1 MIKVAVGHS
10 EEVDSLD
17 AVEAVLKMC
26 QEDLGG
32 LLPQAGILY
41 TAIEY
46 EHPVILNRIMD
57 CYPQLELIGC
67 TTDGEISSK
76 IGFDEDSITLMLF
89 YADCVE
95 IKAGCGRKLLAGT
108 QTTVKTAVDSA
119 KSELKKKPAFCLSL
133 AESITVGGVAILEAL
148 KRELGTDFPIFGA
161 LAADQWSMKKT
172 YQFYKREVLTDSV
185 EVLLFA
191 GPILFSSGIA
201 NGWTPIG
208 HKKRITKVDHNRV
221 FEADGEPI
229 VDFYNRYVGG
239 NYSRVPTEYP
249 LAIFPD
255 KASNRFYIRGPYT
268 FDQEDKSI
276 TFFGDVPSNVTVQLA
291 SGSQDKMS
299 QASRHALK
307 EAIDAYPGKQP
318 AAAMVFTCSL
328 RKSILGVHVAKEYE
342 YLQQTMP
349 EGFPFNGICAYGEI
363 APLENGKESYFHNG
377 TIAVVLV
384 GEE

>member
-17 AVEAVLKMC
+17 AVEDVLKMC
-26 QEDLGG
+26 QEDLGEF
-32 LLPQAGILY
+32 LPQAGILY

-46 EHPVILNRIMD
+46 DHQVILNRIMD

-76 IGFDEDSITLMLF
+76 LGFDEDSVTLMMF
-89 YADCVE
+89 YADFVE
-95 IKAGCGRKLLAGT
+95 IKAGCGKALLGGA
-108 QTTVKTAVDSA
+108 QTAVKSAVDSA
-119 KSELKKKPAFCLSL
+119 RTELKKKPAFCLSL
-133 AESITVGGVAILEAL
+133 AESITVGGVAILEGL
-148 KRELGTDFPIFGA
+148 KKELGKDFPIFGA

-172 YQFYKREVLTDSV
+172 YQFYKREVMTDSV
-185 EVLLFA
+185 QVMLFA
-191 GPILFSSGIA
+191 GDILFSSGIA

-208 HKKRITKVDHNRV
+208 HKKRITKVEHNRV

-249 LAIFPD
+249 LAVFPD
-255 KASNRFYIRGPYT
+255 KTSDKFYIRGPYT

-276 TFFGDVPSNVTVQLA
+276 TFFGDIPQDVTVQLA

-299 QASRHALK
+299 QASQWALK

-328 RKSILGVHVAKEYE
+328 RKSILGLQVAKEYE

-349 EGFPFNGICAYGEI
+349 DGFPFNGICAYGEI